1 MTGIDI
7 TQHAPDLSGFADKQP
22 EVAWTGFMVVTLD
35 LLHALREKARSMSK
49 MLAPT
54 SDDGPEQAADALLD
68 HLYKMAGQATFEP
81 GLAEVTIDGIQM
93 ALYRNITVPGR
104 WGSWT
109 ALQAAMQEAAEEV
122 ALTVA
127 SIADEY
133 VEILANLE
141 ALKNPD
147 EADRTSIAPMRN
159 VIAILRALVE
169 QVRQAGAM
177 AQA

>member
-1 MTGIDI
+1 MGRM
-7 TQHAPDLSGFADKQP
+7 P
-22 EVAWTGFMVVTLD
+22 
-35 LLHALREKARSMSK
+35 
-49 MLAPT
+49 APT
-54 SDDGPEQAADALLD
+54 DGKGPEQAADALLD

-93 ALYRNITVPGR
+93 ALYRNITVPAR

-109 ALQAAMQEAAEEV
+109 ALQAAMQEAADEV
-122 ALTVA
+122 AITVA
-127 SIADEY
+127 SIASEY
-133 VEILANLE
+133 EEILANLE

-147 EADRTSIAPMRN
+147 EAERTSIAPMRN

-169 QVRQAGAM
+169 QVRQVGAP